1 MGFTRP
7 LRPHIF
13 LLLIDDLG
21 WGNVGFNRAAPTRE
35 VHTPT
40 LDGLVA
46 SGVKLDRFYVF
57 SCCSPSRASVL
68 SGRLPPHVETWLT
81 DPSISNAND
90 TESGWAGIPRSMTG
104 LAAVLRRA
112 NYSTAAVGKWDAGM
126 ATPQHTP
133 RGRGFESSLVY
144 FHHQNDYFTRQE
156 GGCAMPPASS
166 QSQARQAASR
176 RLGAETARV
185 PAVDLWGSP
194 RGLPDAP
201 AASVHL
207 RAGELYEELLFKQ
220 EALRVIRSHP
230 SPAYPLFLYYASHI
244 AHQPY
249 EVPAEYLARFSFIG
263 HPERRVYHAMV
274 ACLDDVISEL
284 VSAFRARGLWE
295 DTLMVASSDNGGPIA
310 AAANN
315 FPLRGGK
322 YSDWEG
328 RAARPAVRVAYCDV
342 HAKRRAACRV

>member
-1 MGFTRP
+1 MCVDCHIVQAFALPRRLARHGPRSPFMGFTRP

-35 VHTPT
+35 VQTPT

-126 ATPQHTP
+126 ATPQH
-133 RGRGFESSLVY
+133 
-144 FHHQNDYFTRQE
+144 
-156 GGCAMPPASS
+156 
-166 QSQARQAASR
+166 
-176 RLGAETARV
+176 
-185 PAVDLWGSP
+185 SP
-194 RGLPDAP
+194 R
-201 AASVHL
+201 
-207 RAGELYEELLFKQ
+207 
-220 EALRVIRSHP
+220 
-230 SPAYPLFLYYASHI
+230 
-244 AHQPY
+244 
-249 EVPAEYLARFSFIG
+249 AR
-263 HPERRVYHAMV
+263 
-274 ACLDDVISEL
+274 L
-284 VSAFRARGLWE
+284 
-295 DTLMVASSDNGGPIA
+295 
-310 AAANN
+310 
-315 FPLRGGK
+315 
-322 YSDWEG
+322 
-328 RAARPAVRVAYCDV
+328 
-342 HAKRRAACRV
+342 